1 MLSRTGVYVDSTEEG
16 ILQGD
21 IAEDVVTTDED
32 SGGEDSIID
41 ENEEICR
48 LERLDF
54 QEEVELESDL
64 EDNN

>member
-1 MLSRTGVYVDSTEEG
+1 MLYGTDIYVDSTEEG
-16 ILQGD
+16 IRQGD
-21 IAEDVVTTDED
+21 IADDDANSDED

-48 LERLDF
+48 LERMDF